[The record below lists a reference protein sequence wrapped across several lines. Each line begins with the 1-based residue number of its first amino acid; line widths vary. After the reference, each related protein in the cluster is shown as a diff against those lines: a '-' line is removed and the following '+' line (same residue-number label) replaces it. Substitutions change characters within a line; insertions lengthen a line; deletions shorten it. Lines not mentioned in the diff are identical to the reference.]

1 MRYPDRLAE
10 LRRRMD
16 AAGVDAVY
24 LPRGGA
30 NLFYLAGIRRHLELG
45 PEKNAYG
52 DWACGA
58 LIGREGGVTI
68 LAPRMGG
75 AFFEAEAAGKPWVGP
90 VRLIHETEDP
100 GQVLQAALAELGG
113 PVRRLAL
120 DERIWSRA
128 LLALQALAPELR
140 FSSANDLIAPMRM
153 IKDADE
159 LATMRRASA
168 LADQAFLATVPILR
182 PGVSTYEVARE
193 IEHQFERLGADFV
206 SFETNVIFT
215 SPAHK
220 AGSHLLRTS
229 LRRRLEPGDS
239 VTFDFGCV
247 LDGYCSD
254 FGRSAFV
261 GEPPAEYERI
271 HKLVLDAQAAA
282 LREMRAGQ
290 CTAAQANAVARA
302 VIAEAGYDAG
312 FTHRLGHGIG
322 ASLHEPPFLDNVDQ
336 TVLQAGMTF
345 TVEPSVRIPGRFA
358 NRVEDVAVV
367 TEAGAE
373 VFNTAPHDL
382 VVVG

>member
-1 MRYPDRLAE
+1 MRYTERLGE

-16 AAGVDAVY
+16 AAGIDVVY
-24 LPRGGA
+24 VPRGGA

-52 DWACGA
+52 DWVCGA
-58 LIGREGGVTI
+58 LIGRNGGFTI

-75 AFFEAEAAGKPWVGP
+75 AFFESEAAGKPWIDA

-100 GQVLQAALAELGG
+100 TVVLREAIRSLGQARHV
-113 PVRRLAL
+113 AL

-128 LLALQALAPELR
+128 LLALQDLFPDAIISL
-140 FSSANDLIAPMRM
+140 ANDLIAPLRM

-159 LATMRRASA
+159 LATMRRASS
-168 LADQAFLATVPILR
+168 LADAAFLATLPILR
-182 PGVSTYEVARE
+182 PGVSTFEVARE
-193 IEHQFERLGADFV
+193 IEHQFELLGADFT

-215 SPAHK
+215 SARQQPGQHV
-220 AGSHLLRTS
+220 LRTS

-261 GEPPAEYERI
+261 GEPPAEYRRI
-271 HKLVLDAQAAA
+271 HQVVLDAQAAA
-282 LREMRAGQ
+282 VRVMRAGA
-290 CTAAQANAVARA
+290 CTASEANAVARK
-302 VIAEAGYDAG
+302 VIADAGYDLG

-336 TVLQAGMTF
+336 TMLQEGMTF
-345 TVEPSVRIPGRFA
+345 TVEPSIRMPGLYA

-367 TEAGAE
+367 TASGAE
-373 VFNTAPHDL
+373 LFNAAPHDL
-382 VVVG
+382 IVVE